1 MGAGRSHREKRYPMS
16 KIRFALLTVLVL
28 AATGFVVFSNGASAA
43 PPAKVGV
50 TCPQGST

>member
-1 MGAGRSHREKRYPMS
+1 MS